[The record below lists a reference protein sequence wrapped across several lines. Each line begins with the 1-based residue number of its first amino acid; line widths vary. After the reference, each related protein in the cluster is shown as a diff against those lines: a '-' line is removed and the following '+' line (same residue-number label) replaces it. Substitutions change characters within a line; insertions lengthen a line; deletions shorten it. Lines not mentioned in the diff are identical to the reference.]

1 MTPSVALTL
10 AGHAPLSAH
19 LDAFSRM
26 DDARRRRAGRE
37 MALEMEAAGCP
48 VRLRKRRYPLPGG
61 GHCRLTV
68 FGPESEASGKGGAP
82 RP

>member
-1 MTPSVALTL
+1 MTPHVALTL

-19 LDAFSRM
+19 LETFSLM

-37 MALEMEAAGCP
+37 MAIEMEAAGCP

-68 FGPESEASGKGGAP
+68 FGRADMAPGGNGAAKA
-82 RP
+82 